1 MAERRNELDWL
12 RVLAVV
18 MLIYYHTAAI
28 FVHWDSVIN
37 NGDRSV
43 WADIFVLY
51 MDQWFM
57 PLFFV
62 IAGAATRFSL
72 EWRKP
77 ISYAGERTKRLLV
90 PLVFGIFVVVPPQ
103 VFYERL
109 QDPIHHRSFP
119 EFYLHLLDGVYPAGN
134 LSWHH
139 LWFVA
144 YVFVF
149 SLVTLPGFL
158 WLRTA
163 LGRRLL
169 AGLAGLCGRS
179 GWIFLPA
186 LGLAASEAA
195 LRARY
200 PGPPNFVDDW
210 ASVFFFAAF
219 YACGYVLYSDER
231 LLQAV
236 ERGWKA
242 ALVGALVSTSTGVAL
257 FLSGKV
263 PGYGNPPAG
272 GGSPA
277 GWILLMVLRG
287 FNSWSWVL
295 VWVGLARRH
304 LRCRPRWLGYANEAA
319 YPFYI
324 LHLTA
329 VVVIGYY
336 VVQLNWGVPVKYLAI
351 TTSALV
357 ATLAVYHLLVRPIP
371 LLRFLFGMKPP
382 GRK

>member
-144 YVFVF
+144 YLFVF

-179 GWIFLPA
+179 GWI
-186 LGLAASEAA
+186 
-195 LRARY
+195 
-200 PGPPNFVDDW
+200 
-210 ASVFFFAAF
+210 
-219 YACGYVLYSDER
+219 
-231 LLQAV
+231 
-236 ERGWKA
+236 
-242 ALVGALVSTSTGVAL
+242 
-257 FLSGKV
+257 
-263 PGYGNPPAG
+263 
-272 GGSPA
+272 
-277 GWILLMVLRG
+277 LLMVLRG

-295 VWVGLARRH
+295 VWFGLARRH
-304 LRCRPRWLGYANEAA
+304 LRCRPCWLGYASEAA

-371 LLRFLFGMKPP
+371 LLRFLFGMKLP